1 MTRDDLRQIVIDA
14 ITRIAPEV
22 DGASIQPDVS
32 LRDQLDLDSMD
43 FLNVVLGLHGRLG
56 VDIPEADYPQLYTL
70 NGAVAYLTSRTGA
83 NDVDMQVTRA
93 APSSHDDA
101 STRPA

>member
-1 MTRDDLRQIVIDA
+1 MTRNDLQQIVIEA

-22 DGASIQPDVS
+22 DGASIGPDVS

-43 FLNVVLGLHGRLG
+43 FLNIVLGLHGRLG

-70 NGAVAYLTSRTGA
+70 NGAVAYLASRTGTNGA
-83 NDVDMQVTRA
+83 DLPVTA
-93 APSSHDDA
+93 AALSSRDDA
-101 STRPA
+101 STRPS

>member
-1 MTRDDLRQIVIDA
+1 MTRDDLQQIVIEA

-22 DGASIQPDVS
+22 DGASIQRDVN

-43 FLNVVLGLHGRLG
+43 FLNVVLGLNGRLG

-70 NGAVAYLTSRTGA
+70 NGAVAYLASRIGA
-83 NDVDMQVTRA
+83 NGADMPVTRA